1 MELNEGVSVIA
12 EIGVNH
18 NGNINLAIESIKAAK
33 ESGADIVKFQTFKSE
48 LGITV
53 SAPLAEY
60 QKKAVGVNA
69 SQYEMIKNLELS
81 DEDFYKISAYCKKID
96 IEFMSTA
103 FDIPS
108 LELIL
113 NLGVKRLKI
122 PSGDIDNVPLLQE
135 ISKTNLQTLVSTG
148 MSGLDDI
155 NFAISLINPNQNK
168 DLIILQCTT
177 EYPCPPEDINLAVL
191 PTLEKEFKCKVGF
204 SDHSNSIEIPA
215 LAVAAGACVIEK
227 HFTLNKSLPGPDH
240 NASLNPNQ
248 FREMINRIRFAEIAY
263 GSSLKELKTVEFAN
277 KDIARKSIVAK
288 NPIKKGD
295 YFTNDNLTM
304 KRPAGGLQGSDWF
317 ELIGKRAKQDY
328 RKDALIKK

>member
-81 DEDFYKISAYCKKID
+81 DEDFYKISVIKKID

-108 LELIL
+108 LELYQF
-113 NLGVKRLKI
+113 GVKRLKI
-122 PSGDIDNVPLLQE
+122 PSGDIDNIPLLQE
-135 ISKTNLQTLVSTG
+135 ISKQICRLWYQQ
-148 MSGLDDI
+148 DERI
-155 NFAISLINPNQNK
+155 RRHQFAISLINPNQNK
-168 DLIILQCTT
+168 DL
-177 EYPCPPEDINLAVL
+177 
-191 PTLEKEFKCKVGF
+191 
-204 SDHSNSIEIPA
+204 
-215 LAVAAGACVIEK
+215 
-227 HFTLNKSLPGPDH
+227 
-240 NASLNPNQ
+240 
-248 FREMINRIRFAEIAY
+248 
-263 GSSLKELKTVEFAN
+263 
-277 KDIARKSIVAK
+277 
-288 NPIKKGD
+288 
-295 YFTNDNLTM
+295 
-304 KRPAGGLQGSDWF
+304 
-317 ELIGKRAKQDY
+317 
-328 RKDALIKK
+328 